1 MNKWTYIASFNLCR
15 DVKNYCEHGSINIR
29 QKLKFNLRL
38 LSKRASEREM
48 RRDIERGTG
57 MPLQPLEDS
66 HSTDVAFRKRSIE
79 RNNTIH
85 FTGLIFGMLLCFGV
99 YAESTSAVVQTKNK
113 LKQLDAQINSL
124 QQTLNSAHDKQ
135 GVLNKEL
142 SETEKQIGEGVRK
155 LHSIQ
160 DDIKNKENKIT
171 ELQKQV
177 NQLNQQLITQQQL
190 LANHVR
196 ARYQMGEYQPLKLL
210 LNQDEPNKVSRI
222 LTYYQYIVKSRQHL
236 IDKIDKTRVSLSES
250 KEKLRTE
257 LTANKQ
263 LKTELT
269 QHQQQLQQNKSY
281 HTTLIQSLN
290 HEIQDKQNTLRE
302 VRKNKENL
310 ALLLKSLAT
319 QQSITPMSKP
329 FSEMRKK
336 LPLPVQSQGRSLRKM
351 NQGVTFFAE
360 EGAVVTAVYP
370 GKVVFSDWLKGY
382 GLLLIIDHGQGFM
395 TLYAHNQSLFKSKGQ
410 YVRQNEQI
418 ASVGHSGGIKQ
429 NGLYF
434 EIRLKGKAIP
444 PLNWLS

>member
-1 MNKWTYIASFNLCR
+1 
-15 DVKNYCEHGSINIR
+15 
-29 QKLKFNLRL
+29 
-38 LSKRASEREM
+38 
-48 RRDIERGTG
+48 
-57 MPLQPLEDS
+57 
-66 HSTDVAFRKRSIE
+66 
-79 RNNTIH
+79 
-85 FTGLIFGMLLCFGV
+85 MLFCFGV
-99 YAESTSAVVQTKNK
+99 YAESSTVLQTQNK

-124 QQTLNSAHDKQ
+124 QKTLNSAHDKR
-135 GVLNKEL
+135 GILNKEL
-142 SETEKQIGEGVRK
+142 SETEKQIGEGIRK
-155 LHSIQ
+155 LRSIQ
-160 DDIKNKENKIT
+160 EDIKNKENKIT
-171 ELQKQV
+171 DLQKQV

-196 ARYQMGEYQPLKLL
+196 ARYQMGEYQSLKLL
-210 LNQDEPNKVSRI
+210 LNQDDPNKVSRI
-222 LTYYQYIVKSRQHL
+222 LTYYQYIVKSRQLL
-236 IDKIDKTRVSLSES
+236 IEKIDKTRARLSES
-250 KEKLRTE
+250 KENLREE
-257 LTANKQ
+257 LNANRQ

-269 QHQQQLQQNKSY
+269 KHQEQLQQNKSY

-290 HEIQDKQNTLRE
+290 HEIQDKQNRLRE

-310 ALLLKSLAT
+310 ARLLKSLA
-319 QQSITPMSKP
+319 QQSITQKDKP
-329 FSEMRKK
+329 FHETSSPFSQMRKK
-336 LPLPVQSQGRSLRKM
+336 LPLPVQSQSRSLRKM

-382 GLLLIIDHGQGFM
+382 GLLIIIDHGQGFM

-434 EIRLKGKAIP
+434 EIRLRGKAIP